1 MLKNLNEDNFKI
13 YLKSKEI
20 QLQNPLTENK
30 LNEFMRYK
38 YINEEEK
45 KECESMHKLIK
56 EFNEQAMDMLY
67 SQNQNN
73 ISKDAGIV
81 GAPEY
86 LVI

>member
-1 MLKNLNEDNFKI
+1 
-13 YLKSKEI
+13 
-20 QLQNPLTENK
+20 
-30 LNEFMRYK
+30 MRYK

-67 SQNQNN
+67 SQNQNS